1 MTLYCT
7 FESWYAKNK
16 FLKFSSQKRKKFVTI
31 CSDGYILTRLIVV
44 VISQYYTN
52 IECCKLEPNI
62 MIHVNYI
69 YHLKKEKSPGGPVVK
84 TPRLH

>member
-1 MTLYCT
+1 MILYCT

-16 FLKFSSQKRKKFVTI
+16 FLKFSSQKRKKCVTI
-31 CSDGYILTRLIVV
+31 CSDGHTLTRLIAV

-52 IECCKLEPNI
+52 IECCAVEPNI

-69 YHLKKEKSPGGPVVK
+69 YH
-84 TPRLH
+84 